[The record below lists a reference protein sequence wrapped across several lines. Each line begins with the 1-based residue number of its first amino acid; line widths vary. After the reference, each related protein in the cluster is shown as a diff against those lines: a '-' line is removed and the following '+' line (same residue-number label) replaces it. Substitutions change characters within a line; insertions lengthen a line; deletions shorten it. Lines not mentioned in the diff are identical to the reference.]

1 MNKNNTLLIDGDMV
15 VFQITIGHEQEI
27 QWDDEVHTLHSRF
40 SDCVDTFD
48 EYMKNIE
55 EELNAG
61 TSIFAFS
68 GHDNFRKTVS
78 PDYKSNRKKTR
89 KPLAYKRLRDHIE
102 SLYTHKCEDNLE
114 ADDVL
119 GIMAT
124 SGQYKNTIIV
134 SDDKDLLSIPGRTYR
149 LGQLHDITVDE
160 ADKNFLMQTLTGDV
174 TDGYKGCPGVG
185 PKKAESILQ
194 IPSWDQ
200 VANAY
205 VIAGLTEED
214 ALTQARLARI
224 LRASDW
230 DQDNRRVILWQPQ
243 TVSA

>member
-1 MNKNNTLLIDGDMV
+1 MNKTNTLLIDGDMV
-15 VFQITIGHEQEI
+15 VFQITVGHEQEI

-48 EYMKNIE
+48 EYMNTLE
-55 EELNAG
+55 EELEA
-61 TSIFAFS
+61 TVSIFAFS
-68 GHDNFRKTVS
+68 GYDNFRKTVS
-78 PDYKSNRKKTR
+78 PDYKSNRKKSR
-89 KPLAYKRLRDHIE
+89 KPLAYKRLREYIE
-102 SLYTHKCEDNLE
+102 SKYAHKCHDQLE

-149 LGQLHDITVDE
+149 LGELHDISLEE
-160 ADKNFLMQTLTGDV
+160 ADKNFFMQTLTGDV

-194 IPSWDQ
+194 DMSWDQ
-200 VANAY
+200 IENAY
-205 VIAGLTEED
+205 IAAGLTADD

-230 DQDNRRVILWQPQ
+230 DQENRRVILWNPNM
-243 TVSA
+243 SA